1 MSASSAE
8 QLVGEGIFN
17 DSPVTPAVR
26 LNDATDIWSQRF
38 SSYGNKNPKN
48 FRSANLNVVKD
59 FVDLGLFSI
68 TFSNDLN
75 SDLNFMSQFNDFV
88 SEIRDIEMN
97 YFLEIF
103 NPKIDIGIHSDE
115 IPKYVNDCIVKTLA
129 GLTTSERPLFL
140 KMPFNGP
147 AAMEELCNYNPGKLI
162 VGILGGSKGTTRDT
176 FELIHQ
182 GEKYGARVALFGR
195 KIQFSEAPLKT
206 VELMRAVVS
215 QEISPID
222 AVKSYHSYLATNG
235 IRSIL
240 PLDDD
245 LKITEKPLIN

>member
-1 MSASSAE
+1 
-8 QLVGEGIFN
+8 
-17 DSPVTPAVR
+17 
-26 LNDATDIWSQRF
+26 
-38 SSYGNKNPKN
+38 
-48 FRSANLNVVKD
+48 
-59 FVDLGLFSI
+59 
-68 TFSNDLN
+68 
-75 SDLNFMSQFNDFV
+75 
-88 SEIRDIEMN
+88 
-97 YFLEIF
+97 
-103 NPKIDIGIHSDE
+103 
-115 IPKYVNDCIVKTLA
+115 
-129 GLTTSERPLFL
+129 
-140 KMPFNGP
+140 MPFNGP
-147 AAMEELCNYNPGKLI
+147 AAMEELCNYNPSKLI

-176 FELIHQ
+176 FELIYQ

-235 IRSIL
+235 ITPIL